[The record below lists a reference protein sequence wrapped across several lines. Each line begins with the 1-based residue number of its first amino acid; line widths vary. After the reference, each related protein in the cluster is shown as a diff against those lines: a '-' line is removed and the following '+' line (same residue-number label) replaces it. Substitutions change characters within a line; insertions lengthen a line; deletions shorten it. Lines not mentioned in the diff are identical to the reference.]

1 MLLIVIIPAL
11 FLEILQRYC
20 KLIILGTLDKF
31 GYAHQ
36 KQCDQSV
43 ENSYVYLQTKNQP
56 DPSMIFT
63 GVTFYRVPQ
72 SVIG

>member
-20 KLIILGTLDKF
+20 KVIILGTLSKF

>member
-1 MLLIVIIPAL
+1 MLLIVIPAL
-11 FLEILQRYC
+11 FLEILQRYS
-20 KLIILGTLDKF
+20 KPIILGTLGKF

-43 ENSYVYLQTKNQP
+43 ENSYVYLQTKNQL
-56 DPSMIFT
+56 DPSMIFMD
-63 GVTFYRVPQ
+63 VTFYRVPQ

>member
-20 KLIILGTLDKF
+20 KLIILGTLGKF

-36 KQCDQSV
+36 KQCDQSL
-43 ENSYVYLQTKNQP
+43 ENSYVYLETKNQP